1 MKKSKFLFWMLILMS
16 IVNVL
21 DFLTMLPVRDLETNP
36 IYLSSG
42 IISLAFV
49 KFCFMLLLWFI
60 YFHNAYL
67 NKYSIF
73 CYSFFVVWSIF
84 ILGYFGTFFNLVV
97 WLNPEILGVARNNLI
112 SSGSSYYNTVMTFF
126 YLIPFILS
134 SIVYFLYK
142 SIFKYAIIIK
152 NDKR

>member
-1 MKKSKFLFWMLILMS
+1 MKRSKFLFWMLVLMS

-21 DFLTMLPVRDLETNP
+21 DFLTMLPSKHLETNP
-36 IYLSSG
+36 VYLSNG
-42 IISLAFV
+42 IISLAIV

-60 YFHNAYL
+60 YFHNAYS
-67 NKYSIF
+67 NKYFIF

-97 WLNPEILGVARNNLI
+97 WLNPGILEVSRTNLVSNN
-112 SSGSSYYNTVMTFF
+112 SSYYNTIMTFF

-142 SIFKYAIIIK
+142 SIFKYAIMK